1 MATASSASSACA
13 RFATAPFV
21 ATTPR
26 WASRWAS
33 RCCTSA
39 SWCRSCSGVSPAG
52 SHKPNTA
59 IAQAFYNK
67 QEGVKRITTETGA
80 GQWGSS
86 IALACQLFG
95 LECTVYMV
103 KVSFHQK
110 PYRKSMMQLWGAE
123 VLASPVDVGGKTVPL
138 GSFVVQST
146 VTPVREIVRRDQRR
160 QITLSTL
167 CSNNTAGTVVM

>member
-1 MATASSASSACA
+1 MPLVLHTLQHNRTAHGTGGVAAN
-13 RFATAPFV
+13 RLLREEMTA
-21 ATTPR
+21 A
-26 WASRWAS
+26 AADSRIEQ
-33 RCCTSA
+33 
-39 SWCRSCSGVSPAG
+39 
-52 SHKPNTA
+52 TA

-103 KVSFHQK
+103 KVSFTQK

-123 VLASPVDVGGKTVPL
+123 VLASPSNQTNAGRMIFARV
-138 GSFVVQST
+138 
-146 VTPVREIVRRDQRR
+146 ENDQ
-160 QITLSTL
+160 
-167 CSNNTAGTVVM
+167 